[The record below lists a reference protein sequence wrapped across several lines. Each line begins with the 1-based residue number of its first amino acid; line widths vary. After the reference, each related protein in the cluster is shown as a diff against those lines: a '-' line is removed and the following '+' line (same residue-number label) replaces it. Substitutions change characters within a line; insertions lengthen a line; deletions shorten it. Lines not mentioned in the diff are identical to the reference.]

1 MRFALSLIA
10 VCGLAIMSSGCANA
24 EKKLG
29 RGLRNATEFARMGEM
44 GHSIEQSYMFED
56 SYAVG
61 AVRGFNRS
69 IARTAVGVFEI
80 VLSQFLPSQSV
91 DTTRPLTR
99 TLTSPTKSPLPHLKQ
114 IPALDSVVATWLHWC
129 QEADLE
135 CLRTNFHCCSRLS
148 WTPWGD

>member
-1 MRFALSLIA
+1 MNMRFALSLIA
-10 VCGLAIMSSGCANA
+10 VCALAIVSTGCASA

-69 IARTAVGVFEI
+69 IARTAVGVFEVI
-80 VLSQFLPSQSV
+80 TFPI
-91 DTTRPLTR
+91 
-99 TLTSPTKSPLPHLKQ
+99 PTKTIGGFDKATYPDTYQPNKITTTTFETDSSIGFSGSDVAPMLPG
-114 IPALDSVVATWLHWC
+114 
-129 QEADLE
+129 
-135 CLRTNFHCCSRLS
+135 SRFRVFE
-148 WTPWGD
+148 D